1 MIDLLCGISLI
12 GLLSSGSLYVVLNR
26 LDPEGDSQNEN
37 RTMCRSAVMPRDHQ
51 TDRPTAHTVE
61 K

>member
-37 RTMCRSAVMPRDHQ
+37 RTMCRSAVMPRD
-51 TDRPTAHTVE
+51 TTHTIE